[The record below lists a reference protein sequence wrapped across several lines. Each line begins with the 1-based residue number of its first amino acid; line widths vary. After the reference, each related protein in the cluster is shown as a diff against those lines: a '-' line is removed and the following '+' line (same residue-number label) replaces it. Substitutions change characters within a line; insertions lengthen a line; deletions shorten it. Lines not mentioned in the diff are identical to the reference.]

1 MLCGGNILSH
11 KLTRK
16 HLTWEKI
23 AR

>member
-1 MLCGGNILSH
+1 MLCGSSILSH

>member
-1 MLCGGNILSH
+1 MLCGSNILSH